1 MSITNPS
8 ALFLL
13 LLIPIFMRI
22 GWPRLAYRRRRDTL
36 ALGIRILLVLLI
48 VLGMAGVEIRRAADK
63 LAVVFLVDVS
73 DSMDA
78 AAQKSALDF
87 VRDSIAEMNQN
98 DQAAVVLFGAN
109 AQVEHPMDELVNLS
123 PQPGSL
129 PTTVTLN
136 TDLAEAIRL
145 GIALFP
151 ADTAKRM
158 VILSDGIE
166 TVGDAEQAAQL
177 AEATGIQIDYV
188 AFARQRAPEIL
199 VSNVRAPSQVSQ
211 DEPFDLIVTIESE
224 TDTRAELRVLSGGV
238 VIYNTEVDLEAGT
251 KRYSIGPIQSPRTGF
266 VDFRVQIEPLSV
278 DGFYKNNELSAF
290 TRITGQPRIL
300 LVASD
305 PAELQYLQPALVGTG
320 FEIDTITPDDL
331 PMGLAA
337 LSQYSSIVMAN
348 VSATSLLPD
357 QMELLKIY
365 VRDLG
370 GGLVVIGGPNS
381 YGVGG
386 YFETPLEEVLPVD
399 MRIRDQTRIPQ
410 LTMLFVI
417 DRSGSMEIAGPSGV
431 SNLELAKEA
440 IIRSFNFLNDY
451 DRAGVVSFDSQAFWV
466 LDLQEMGDAAHRQVM
481 ADEVGRLRP
490 GGGTDIFGG
499 LTAASRILPDDPSTL
514 KHIILLTDGGA
525 SEIGITE
532 LVGRMFDNYD
542 ITTSVIAVGTDY
554 ARWLERLPPRGGGNF
569 HVTTT
574 IENIPAI
581 FAAETVLATRSYIF
595 EDPFFP
601 TLTARSPIMDG
612 ITSTPQLQGYIA
624 TTEKDTATVVLRGPE
639 EDPLLAQWQYGLGRS
654 VAFTSD
660 ATARW
665 GRDWVNWEQYT
676 RFWNQ
681 VVRWTITEGTNSQ
694 LEAYVEQRGEQ
705 AVLVV
710 DARDDLGNY
719 LNDLELDANIVTPDR
734 TTINT
739 ELQQVAPGRYEAVF
753 TPNTEGTYI
762 LTVAG
767 STREGAPIEATVSQS
782 TGWVL
787 SYSPEYSLAEPDE
800 LFLEKI
806 SNGISLAGNPTA
818 AFLHNLDH
826 EEAARPLWPFFLGA
840 AAFLLI
846 GDIAVRRLVINRSDV
861 ERAREGLRQRFG
873 MNQRA
878 YQETETAG
886 VMVGLKQAKRRVLTQ
901 DDKEQQS
908 ATEERKER
916 PPVGAPVVPSPTA
929 TASALNKRKAATP
942 PTTGSGQPPS
952 ASAPPISSSVPKAAV
967 PTPTKAATTATVAPP
982 PPKPQPPKPH
992 PTPAKASGEH
1002 SASQLLKKKR
1012 SGDE

>member
-13 LLIPIFMRI
+13 LLIPIFIRI

-466 LDLQEMGDAAHRQVM
+466 LDIQEMGDAAHRQVM

-767 STREGAPIEATVSQS
+767 STREGAPIEATVAQS

-806 SNGISLAGNPTA
+806 SNGISLAGNPAA

-826 EEAARPLWPFFLGA
+826 EEAARSLWPFFLGA

-861 ERAREGLRQRFG
+861 ERAREGLRHRFG

-886 VMVGLKQAKRRVLTQ
+886 VMVGLKHAKQRASE
-901 DDKEQQS
+901 KEQPAQ
-908 ATEERKER
+908 EERQER
-916 PPVGAPVVPSPTA
+916 PPVGAPVVATPAA
-929 TASALNKRKAATP
+929 TASALAKRKIATP
-942 PTTGSGQPPS
+942 PTTASGQTPT
-952 ASAPPISSSVPKAAV
+952 AATPPISSSVPKAAV
-967 PTPTKAATTATVAPP
+967 PNSTKAAPTATVAPP
-982 PPKPQPPKPH
+982 PPKPQPPKPQ